1 MNSKKINNMKNT
13 DILSRI
19 NALLSKKVELEQM
32 TLENGTVVESD
43 SFAVGEPI
51 FAIDG
56 ETKTPLEVGEYVMAD
71 GTKLYVTEI
80 GIIGEVEALTYDE
93 KEVVEEELSIEPE
106 VETEAEPVV
115 EELAEVPPTIEEVI
129 AKVMEAVQPKID
141 ELQAMID
148 VLAGGQTEM
157 KETLSTVSATKPTTH
172 RPKEKVKMSEV
183 KVATNTSA
191 TQARIFAMLS

>member
-1 MNSKKINNMKNT
+1 MKNT

-19 NALLSKKVELEQM
+19 NALLSKKIELEQQ
-32 TLENGTVVESD
+32 TLENGTVVEAD

-56 ETKTPLEVGEYVMAD
+56 ENKTPLEVGEYVMAD

-80 GIIGEVEALTYDE
+80 GIIGEFEALNYDE
-93 KEVVEEELSIEPE
+93 KEVVEEELSTE
-106 VETEAEPVV
+106 VVEETLTETIV

-141 ELQAMID
+141 ELQAKID
-148 VLAGGQTEM
+148 ELSGGQTEM
-157 KETLSTVSATKPTTH
+157 KETLSSVSATKPTIH
-172 RPKEKVKMSEV
+172 KPREKVKMSEV
-183 KVATNTSA
+183 KVGVNTSA

>member
-32 TLENGTVVESD
+32 TLENGTVVEAD

-56 ETKTPLEVGEYVMAD
+56 ETKTPLEIGEYVLAD

-80 GIIGEVEALTYDE
+80 GVIGELASASTEI
-93 KEVVEEELSIEPE
+93 VEEELSIEPE

-129 AKVMEAVQPKID
+129 AKVMEAIQPKLD
-141 ELQAMID
+141 ELQSMID
-148 VLAGGQTEM
+148 VLSGGQTEM
-157 KETLSTVSATKPTTH
+157 KETLSSVSATKPTIH
-172 RPKEKVKMSEV
+172 KPKEKVKMSEV
-183 KVATNTSA
+183 KVGVNTSA

>member
-1 MNSKKINNMKNT
+1 MNSKKIINMKNT

-32 TLENGTVVESD
+32 TLDNGTVVEAE

-56 ETKTPLEVGEYVMAD
+56 ENKLPLEVGEYVMAD

-80 GIIGEVEALTYDE
+80 GIIGEVEALNYDE
-93 KEVVEEELSIEPE
+93 KEVVEEELSTE
-106 VETEAEPVV
+106 VVDETSTETIV

-129 AKVMEAVQPKID
+129 AKVMEAMQPKID
-141 ELQAMID
+141 ELQSKLNEVITAHSN
-148 VLAGGQTEM
+148 M
-157 KETLSTVSATKPTTH
+157 KETLSSVSATKPTIH
-172 RPKEKVKMSEV
+172 KPKEKVKMSEV
-183 KVATNTSA
+183 KVGVNTSA

>member
-1 MNSKKINNMKNT
+1 MKNT

-19 NALLSKKVELEQM
+19 NALLSKKIELEQQ
-32 TLENGTVVESD
+32 TLENGTVVEAD

-56 ETKTPLEVGEYVMAD
+56 DNKTPLEIGEYVMAD

-80 GIIGEVEALTYDE
+80 GVIGELASASTEI
-93 KEVVEEELSIEPE
+93 VEEELSTE
-106 VETEAEPVV
+106 VVEETVTETIV

-157 KETLSTVSATKPTTH
+157 KETLSSVSATKPTIH
-172 RPKEKVKMSEV
+172 KPREKVKMSEV
-183 KVATNTSA
+183 KVAPNTSA
-191 TQARIFAMLS
+191 TQARVFAMLSGN

>member
-1 MNSKKINNMKNT
+1 MKNT

-19 NALLSKKVELEQM
+19 NALLTKKVELEQQ
-32 TLENGTVVESD
+32 TLENGTVVEAD

-56 ETKTPLEVGEYVMAD
+56 ENKTPLEVGEYVMAD

-80 GIIGEVEALTYDE
+80 GKIGELASSETE
-93 KEVVEEELSIEPE
+93 IVEEELSTE
-106 VETEAEPVV
+106 VVEETPTETVV

-141 ELQAMID
+141 ELQSKID
-148 VLAGGQTEM
+148 ELTGSQTEM
-157 KETLSTVSATKPTTH
+157 KATLSTVSASKPLTHKPNETKLS
-172 RPKEKVKMSEV
+172 KVSKPNSHMSAEEL
-183 KVATNTSA
+183 
-191 TQARIFAMLS
+191 IFAKLASFNN